1 MALLIALAMHLLGT
15 TAITTDVTG
24 AALEHPTILSSTASA
39 WSVELNMSIYTY
51 TNAHLGC
58 DHVNTPPKHPNT
70 HHTNT
75 STGREALRSA

>member
-1 MALLIALAMHLLGT
+1 MAFVIALAMHLLGT

-51 TNAHLGC
+51 TGP
-58 DHVNTPPKHPNT
+58 DVVQQT
-70 HHTNT
+70 
-75 STGREALRSA
+75 RSFNGELVGPTVSS